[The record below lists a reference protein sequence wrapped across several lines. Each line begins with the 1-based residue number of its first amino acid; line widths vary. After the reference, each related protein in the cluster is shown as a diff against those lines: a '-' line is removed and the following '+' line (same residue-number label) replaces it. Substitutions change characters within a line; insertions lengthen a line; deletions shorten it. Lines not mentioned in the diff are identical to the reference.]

1 MAGTLSQGA
10 GWIPTNGDS
19 MTRLAIPAGR
29 GCRGGWEHQR
39 CECPQSPL
47 VACASAMLAESR
59 RAWMFCARQR
69 NYLRILFDTDR
80 EASGLLAKTVA
91 SFASIGIPPR
101 LIHVA
106 RRECWPGPC
115 EVAGFNI
122 WNYNKNPED
131 SHAKPNRTLDRS

>member
-1 MAGTLSQGA
+1 
-10 GWIPTNGDS
+10 
-19 MTRLAIPAGR
+19 
-29 GCRGGWEHQR
+29 
-39 CECPQSPL
+39 
-47 VACASAMLAESR
+47 MLAESR

-101 LIHVA
+101 LIHV

-131 SHAKPNRTLDRS
+131 SHAKPNRTLDSTYQTLEVVRGFQGLRLRRLRSDSEHRGR